1 MFDSVDPIDPDKT
14 DNTVA
19 VDLLRSTAPHI
30 REKPRRHGLFT
41 WGKILVYIFTIVT
54 FTGSFFTYKAFSSI
68 NTIIEPA
75 IATPLI
81 DQLGFLVSNDSKPL
95 KGQENGRINFLLLGM
110 GGKNHPGG
118 LLTDTIMVASLDT
131 NSKALALIN
140 IPRDLVYDF
149 GAPTYY
155 RKINSGFAFG
165 EQKKYQGG
173 GSAYM
178 SEAVAEVIGQPIHY
192 TLSMDFEGF
201 RRIVDDL
208 GGIDV
213 YVDNGFSDYQY
224 PDYNYG
230 WQTIRFEQ
238 GLQHLNGEKA
248 LQYSRSRHGNNGE
261 GSDFKRSQRQK
272 KVILATKDK
281 LFSLHTVLNPAIIT
295 KLLDSVSSHVRTN
308 MEYWEIITLA
318 QSARDIDFSQTRQLS
333 IDNSAGGPLHS
344 EVGDGGA
351 YILVPNA
358 GLGDYS
364 EVHVLVRD
372 VFTNTPAPLAAQQ
385 QQVEN
390 PVIHVLNGTTVA
402 GLAKETSDDIL
413 SLNYQVE
420 LVGNSPQREFEKTVI
435 YDFTEKNPNSLVNL
449 KKYLQAN
456 VSPVIPTWLA
466 EEYAAKD
473 IDFVII
479 VGDDSS
485 TIETTDELPVS
496 SRSNTISPAVKEHF
510 L

>member
-1 MFDSVDPIDPDKT
+1 MNKPHDLPKSEQSSV
-14 DNTVA
+14 VA
-19 VDLLRSTAPHI
+19 VDLLQSTAPKI
-30 REKPRRHGLFT
+30 TEAPKRKGLFT
-41 WGKILVYIFTIVT
+41 WGKIFVYIFTIFT

-75 IATPLI
+75 VATPLI

-131 NSKALALIN
+131 ESKALALIN

-149 GAPTYY
+149 GAPNYY
-155 RKINSGFAFG
+155 RKINNGFALG
-165 EQKKYQGG
+165 EQQKYPGG
-173 GSAYM
+173 GGAYM
-178 SEAVAEVIGQPIHY
+178 SEVVAEVIGQPVHY

-213 YVDNGFSDYQY
+213 HVDNGFTDYQY

-230 WQTIRFEQ
+230 WQTVRFEQ
-238 GLQHLNGEKA
+238 GLRHLNGEKA

-281 LFSLHTVLNPAIIT
+281 LFSLHTVLNPTIVT
-295 KLLDSVSSHVRTN
+295 KLLDSVSNHVRTS

-318 QSARDIDFSQTRQLS
+318 QLAQGIDFSQTRQLS

-351 YILVPNA
+351 YILVPNP
-358 GLGDYS
+358 GLSDYS
-364 EVHVLVRD
+364 EIQLLVNN
-372 VFTNTPAPLAAQQ
+372 VFSTQSPAVATQPQT
-385 QQVEN
+385 EN
-390 PVIHVLNGTTVA
+390 PTIHVLNGTSVN
-402 GLAKETSDDIL
+402 GLAKKTSDDIL

-456 VSPVIPTWLA
+456 VSPVIPGWLA
-466 EEYAAKD
+466 EQYANKD
-473 IDFVII
+473 VDFVII
-479 VGDDSS
+479 VGDNSS
-485 TIETTDELPVS
+485 TIETTDELPAS
-496 SRSNTISPAVKEHF
+496 SRSNAGDVLIKEHF